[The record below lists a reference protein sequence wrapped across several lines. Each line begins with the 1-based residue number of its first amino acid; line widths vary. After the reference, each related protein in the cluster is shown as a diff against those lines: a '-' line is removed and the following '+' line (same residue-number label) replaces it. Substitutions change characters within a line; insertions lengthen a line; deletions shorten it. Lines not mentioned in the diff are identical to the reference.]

1 MKEIIKNIKAARSEK
16 KAELVLK
23 NANIVN
29 VFINALEKADVAIED
44 GIIVGIGEYEG
55 ETEIDLEGK
64 YLCPG
69 FIDGHIHIESSF
81 LCGAN
86 FEKAVLPHGTTAI
99 ITDPHEIANVA
110 GINFQPL

>member
-55 ETEIDLEGK
+55 
-64 YLCPG
+64 
-69 FIDGHIHIESSF
+69 
-81 LCGAN
+81 
-86 FEKAVLPHGTTAI
+86 
-99 ITDPHEIANVA
+99 
-110 GINFQPL
+110 

>member
-81 LCGAN
+81 L
-86 FEKAVLPHGTTAI
+86 LPFSSSLLMENILQNYLLFLST
-99 ITDPHEIANVA
+99 
-110 GINFQPL
+110 